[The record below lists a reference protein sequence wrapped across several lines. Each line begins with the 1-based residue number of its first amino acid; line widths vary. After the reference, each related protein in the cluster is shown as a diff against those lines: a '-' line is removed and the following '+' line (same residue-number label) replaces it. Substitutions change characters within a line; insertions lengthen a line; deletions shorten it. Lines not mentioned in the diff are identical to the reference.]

1 MIKYD
6 TYHDTSD
13 QLPHGARAFFDA
25 RPKPVVMEA
34 GTAGRTNL
42 AEKKKKGPPGPCS
55 GSSCSRYSMSRT
67 MWASRHD
74 LLVIPRYR
82 G

>member
-1 MIKYD
+1 
-6 TYHDTSD
+6 
-13 QLPHGARAFFDA
+13 
-25 RPKPVVMEA
+25 MEA

-82 G
+82 DNIFYHLEDLQLGFDKLFIDL